1 MKSQTKSTNMQCNVK
16 KTNHKKDHAF
26 SLFKYIY
33 IYIFML
39 NIMQKKQE
47 KRKENLIII
56 KLLYVYIVTQ

>member
-26 SLFKYIY
+26 SLFKY

>member
-1 MKSQTKSTNMQCNVK
+1 MKSQTKSTNMQCSVK

-26 SLFKYIY
+26 SLFKY

>member
-1 MKSQTKSTNMQCNVK
+1 
-16 KTNHKKDHAF
+16 
-26 SLFKYIY
+26 
-33 IYIFML
+33 ML

>member
-1 MKSQTKSTNMQCNVK
+1 MKSQTKSTNMQCSVK

-26 SLFKYIY
+26 SLFKY

-56 KLLYVYIVTQ
+56 KLLYVYIMTQ

>member
-1 MKSQTKSTNMQCNVK
+1 MPFHFLN
-16 KTNHKKDHAF
+16 
-26 SLFKYIY
+26 IY